1 MGYYLPPKSYLR
13 PKPRVN
19 ATQKIIAITTVSIT
33 VIAAVVI
40 FITLH
45 FTDNRNA
52 LAASENENQ
61 VEHDFVSI
69 PLQNPRINEVQKSK
83 VVDYVFPVQL
93 AYFKI
98 IKEDIN
104 TVQLKW
110 STTFEYKNQFFTVE
124 KSLNGT
130 DFTDVGCV
138 ESLRN
143 ENLSNDYTFTDQIDG
158 NETIFYRLRQ
168 TSLNQRS
175 TYIALEKISLNN
187 ENADLSL
194 YIENIGPQPFDKYF
208 SINYFTNRE
217 GGISVEV
224 FDKSGKR
231 IYKTYTEAEQGF
243 NTCRFI
249 DGEKLTDEI
258 YTIRLANSSSA
269 DVKRIR
275 KKI

>member
-45 FTDNRNA
+45 FTDNRSA
-52 LAASENENQ
+52 IAAENENQ
-61 VEHDFVSI
+61 VENDFVSI
-69 PLQNPRINEVQKSK
+69 PLQNPRIDEVPKSK

-98 IKEDIN
+98 VREDIK

-110 STTFEYKNQFFTVE
+110 STTFEYQNQFFTVE
-124 KSLNGT
+124 KSINGT
-130 DFTDVGCV
+130 DFMNVGCV
-138 ESLRN
+138 ESAQN
-143 ENLSNDYTFTDQIDG
+143 EKLSNDYIFNDAIDG
-158 NETIFYRLRQ
+158 NENIFYRLRQ
-168 TSLNQRS
+168 TSINQRS

-187 ENADLSL
+187 INADMSL

-208 SINYFTNRE
+208 SINYYTVRD
-217 GGISVEV
+217 GGVSVEV

-231 IYKTYTEAEQGF
+231 IYKTYTDAEQGF

-258 YTIRLANSSSA
+258 YTVRIANSVAA

-275 KKI
+275 KKV

>member
-19 ATQKIIAITTVSIT
+19 ATQKIIAITTVSIS
-33 VIAAVVI
+33 VIAAIVI

-45 FTDNRNA
+45 FTDTRNA
-52 LAASENENQ
+52 MASGNENQ
-61 VEHDFVSI
+61 VEHDFVSV
-69 PLQNPRINEVQKSK
+69 PLQNPGVNEVKKSK

-98 IKEDIN
+98 VKEDIK
-104 TVQLKW
+104 TLQLKW
-110 STTFEYKNQFFTVE
+110 STTFEYQNQFFTVE
-124 KSLNGT
+124 KSYNGT
-130 DFTDVGCV
+130 DFISVGCI
-138 ESLRN
+138 ESAKN
-143 ENLSNDYTFTDQIDG
+143 DNLSNDYTFTDQIDG
-158 NETIFYRLRQ
+158 NETIFYRLLQ
-168 TSLNQRS
+168 TSTNLRS

-187 ENADLSL
+187 VNADMSL

-208 SINYFTNRE
+208 SINYFTQRD
-217 GGISVEV
+217 GGVSVEV
-224 FDKSGKR
+224 FDKAGKR

-258 YTIRLANSSSA
+258 YTVRIANSSAA

-275 KKI
+275 KKV